1 MLRSIILLSTVAC
14 GLTARAQ
21 VSYDAASIPDSLR
34 KNAHA
39 VIRESEEDFS
49 APSPSR
55 STYHFHTVVTVLDEQ
70 GKDGLNFSVQTNAFS
85 RLESADL
92 LVFDA
97 GGKQI
102 QHIRQKEMTANSW
115 GEGLVEDA
123 VHTYYEVS
131 PPAYPVT
138 VVTDATISAKSDM
151 NTPDFDLN
159 NTERSIQHATM
170 AITMPKDMALHF
182 HDHKTTL
189 QPVITTDKDNNK
201 TYTWTAAGI
210 KAVPDEKG
218 KPSDAMPSVY
228 TCPSQFEWG
237 GVAGDF
243 STWKSYGQWIY
254 DLNKDMFTLPEAS
267 QQFYRDMVKGATTD
281 EEKARILYRY
291 LQQNFRYV
299 LIVLGSGG
307 LKSLPASFTEKKK
320 YGDCKGLSTYLCA
333 CLNAV
338 GVKSYTACVNAGERD
353 VPVDP
358 SFPLDHFNH
367 VILCIPQPHDSIWL
381 ECTSNRTIFGVLSAF
396 TENRNALL
404 ITENGGVLV
413 RTPKSTLTESIDH
426 SFTQVDLADDGSGK
440 ADVRFE
446 ATGEERELMLTA
458 FYEQNR
464 DDQKRWLVNWFE
476 FTQPDEFSVDMQRI
490 DSPEVRTH
498 VNMTFEK
505 VPEFTAGSKMF
516 LKTHLYT
523 FDVDRLPTA
532 EHRTQDYY
540 FPAPYTQS
548 DTTCYKLP
556 DGYVVD
562 ELPKG
567 TTLNCP
573 YATYTSTYWYDAG
586 KKEVFSYAVFS
597 LKERHIPASGFG
609 DLKRFYSDVIKDGT
623 EKIVINKP

>member
-1 MLRSIILLSTVAC
+1 MLRSIILVSTVAC

-34 KNAHA
+34 KNAH
-39 VIRESEEDFS
+39 VVVRDYELNFTEL
-49 APSPSR
+49 SPTKATLHRR
-55 STYHFHTVVTVLDEQ
+55 SVVTVLDEQ
-70 GKDGLNFSVQTNAFS
+70 GKWALSYRQSTNSFSK
-85 RLESADL
+85 LESADL

-97 GGKQI
+97 HGMPI
-102 QHIRQKEMTANSW
+102 QHVRQKDMRTESW
-115 GEGLVEDA
+115 GEGLVDDA
-123 VHTYYEVS
+123 VDTRFDVGAQSYPISILTDETIAFKSSVYT
-131 PPAYPVT
+131 PAFNL
-138 VVTDATISAKSDM
+138 ANI
-151 NTPDFDLN
+151 
-159 NTERSIQHATM
+159 ERSIQHATM
-170 AITMPKDMALHF
+170 TVTLPKGTELKYFDQ
-182 HDHKTTL
+182 KTNL
-189 QPVITTDKDNNK
+189 RPVTTDDKDNR
-201 TYTWTAAGI
+201 TYTWTATGI
-210 KAVPDEKG
+210 KAVPEEKG
-218 KPSDAMPSVY
+218 CPSDAYPVVF
-228 TCPSQFEWG
+228 TTPTHFQWA
-237 GVAGDF
+237 GVDGDM
-243 STWKSYGQWIY
+243 STWKSYGQFQY
-254 DLNKDMFTLPEAS
+254 DLSKDTYTLPEAS
-267 QQFYRDMVKGATTD
+267 QQFYRDMVKGVTSD
-281 EEKARILYRY
+281 VDKARILYRY

-299 LIVLGSGG
+299 EITLGNGG
-307 LKSLPASFTEKKK
+307 WKSLPATFTEKKK
-320 YGDCKGLSTYLCA
+320 YGDCKGLSTYLSA
-333 CLNAV
+333 CLAAV
-338 GVKSYTACVNAGERD
+338 GVKSYTALVNSGERET
-353 VPVDP
+353 PVDP
-358 SFPLDHFNH
+358 AFPLDRFDH
-367 VILCIPQPHDSIWL
+367 VILCIPQPGDSIWL
-381 ECTSNRTIFGVLSAF
+381 ECTSKRNIFGVLGAF

-413 RTPKSTLTESIDH
+413 RTPKSTLTESADH

-440 ADVRFE
+440 ADVLFD
-446 ATGEERELMLTA
+446 ATGEERDLMIAA

-464 DDQKRWLVNWFE
+464 DDEKRWLVNWFE
-476 FTQPDEFSVDMQRI
+476 FTQPDEFSVDLQRI

-498 VNMTFEK
+498 LNMTFEK

-567 TTLNCP
+567 ATLNCP

-597 LKERHIPASGFG
+597 LKERHIPASGYG